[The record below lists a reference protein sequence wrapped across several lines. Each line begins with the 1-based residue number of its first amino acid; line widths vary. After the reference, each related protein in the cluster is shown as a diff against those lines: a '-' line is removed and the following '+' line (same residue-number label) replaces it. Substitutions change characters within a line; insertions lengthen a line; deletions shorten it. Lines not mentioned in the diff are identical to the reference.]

1 MYGQDH
7 DGSKEVVKMQ
17 YFLDN
22 RKSEMK
28 QLIAVF
34 FSMLML
40 LFYGAYHCYSASGL
54 PREHIIGI
62 HTCDVE
68 VKKAVKNAIARIK
81 PSLVRMQVVTV
92 DYYNGREVKRET
104 VGSGVIITRE
114 GHVITNHHV
123 AGNAKQISCT
133 LSNKEKIEADLV
145 GTDPLTDIA
154 VVKLRSQ
161 DPAGFPFAVFGDS
174 SMLKVGDR
182 VLAMGSPLALSQS
195 VTMGIV
201 SNTEITMPKM
211 FWPFDKFLLEGE
223 EVGSIVRW
231 IGHDAQIFG
240 GNSGGPLV
248 NLQGEIVGINEIKLG
263 LSGAIPSNLARE
275 IAEKIIQSGTV
286 KRSWFGLEVQ
296 PLMRYSGLKRGVLI
310 SGVTDGSPAERA
322 GFLPGDILVRLDGKD
337 IRVRFPEEI
346 PLFNRTLMGMP
357 IGDEIEAVVKR
368 QDSEIVLRMTSE
380 EREYVQPKTVE
391 LKEWGMTARNL
402 SLFNAQEMQRETS
415 DGVLVTS
422 VRPGGP
428 CSEAKP
434 SIMSDDVIVAINNS
448 MITNIHMLLTL
459 TDKLRDEN
467 IETVPVLVS
476 FERKKEHYLTVVKL
490 VMKKEIKDQGFEVK
504 KPWLPVSLQVLSKD
518 IADELDIPGVTGMRI
533 TKVYANRSAE
543 KAGLKVGDIIIG
555 LNGEDLNISYHDT
568 VDILPALLRRYD
580 IGSRVEFAVLRNK
593 ERLSVIVELEEYPK
607 LPHEME
613 KYVDN
618 NLDLTVRDVAF
629 IDRMN
634 EGWKDQESG
643 VLVDAVQEGGWASL
657 AQLAV
662 GDLIL
667 TVNDKRVVNVISFK
681 EAMKEMNIKKPE
693 SIVFQILRGVHN
705 MFIEL
710 ETSWPGPY

>member
-1 MYGQDH
+1 MGQH
-7 DGSKEVVKMQ
+7 TRM
-17 YFLDN
+17 
-22 RKSEMK
+22 RKP
-28 QLIAVF
+28 IAVF
-34 FSMLML
+34 LSVLML
-40 LFYGAYHCYSASGL
+40 LFYGAANCYSASGL
-54 PREHIIGI
+54 SQEH
-62 HTCDVE
+62 TLETNNSDDE

-81 PSLVRMQVVTV
+81 PALVRMQVVAV

-104 VGSGVIITRE
+104 VGSGVIITGE
-114 GHVITNHHV
+114 GNVITNHHV

-161 DPAGFPFAVFGDS
+161 DTGEFPFAVFGDS
-174 SMLKVGDR
+174 SLLKVGDR

-201 SNTEITMPKM
+201 SNTEITIPKM

-275 IAEKIIQSGTV
+275 VAEKIIQSGTV
-286 KRSWFGLEVQ
+286 TRSWFGLEVQ
-296 PLMRYSGLKRGVLI
+296 PLMRYSDLKRGVLI
-310 SGVTDGSPAERA
+310 SGVADGSPAERA
-322 GFLPGDILVRLDGKD
+322 GFLPGDILVRVNGQD
-337 IRVRFPEEI
+337 IKVRFPEEI
-346 PLFNRTLMGMP
+346 PLFNRMLMGMP
-357 IGDEIEAVVKR
+357 IGAEIEAVVQR
-368 QDSEIVLRMTSE
+368 QDDEIVLRMTSE

-402 SLFNAQEMQRETS
+402 SLFNAQEMQRKTS

-428 CSEAKP
+428 CSGAKP
-434 SIMSDDVIVAINNS
+434 SIMNDDVIVAINN
-448 MITNIHMLLTL
+448 ILINNIYMLMTL
-459 TDKLRDEN
+459 TDKLKDEN
-467 IETVPVLVS
+467 VEFVPVLVS

-504 KPWLPVSLQVLSKD
+504 KPWLPVSMQVLSKD
-518 IADELDIPGVTGMRI
+518 IADALGIPGVTGIRI

-543 KAGLKVGDIIIG
+543 KAGLQVGDIIIG
-555 LNGEDLNISYHDT
+555 LDGEALNVSYHDT
-568 VDILPALLRRYD
+568 VDILPALLRKYD
-580 IGSRVEFAVLRNK
+580 IGSGVEFTILRQK
-593 ERLSVIVELEEYPK
+593 ERLPVIVELEESPR
-607 LPHEME
+607 LPHEMQ
-613 KYVDN
+613 KYIDN

-634 EGWKDQESG
+634 EGWKDQEGG

-657 AQLAV
+657 AHLAV

-667 TVNDKRVVNVISFK
+667 MVNDKRIQDVISFE
-681 EAMKEMNIKKPE
+681 EAMKEMNVIKPK
-693 SIVFQILRGVHN
+693 SIVFQVLRGVHN
-705 MFIEL
+705 IFIEL